1 MEKALYIFRY
11 HVELEKGYF
20 PVMGDNEE
28 KDLFF
33 DIQAKNRATA
43 DRMVR
48 AMLIGNINVSDLS
61 GICIGRVGED
71 IIYK

>member
-1 MEKALYIFRY
+1 MDQTLYVFRY
-11 HVELEKGYF
+11 HVELEKGYL
-20 PVMGDNEE
+20 PVMGDKEE

-48 AMLIGNINVSDLS
+48 AMLIGNTNVSDLS
-61 GICIGRVGED
+61 GICIGRIGED
-71 IIYK
+71 VIYT